1 MSPRPQ
7 LRLETL
13 ESRRAPATL
22 AADHKTVSFTDI
34 DGDTAS
40 VVFSAPVLNDTN
52 VANVLHFAGGLRPND
67 NTTPQQLQTIDL
79 TGLPGGLSVTV
90 KATTI
95 VGDGK
100 VDVGWVNATGKD
112 VGTVIISGD
121 LGRVTAGDTTTKT
134 PGLRALIVGSL
145 GVRDP
150 AATQEPGGNLLS
162 VVNGAIGSLTV
173 AGAVHWASVSATG
186 GADGKVGSVKIGGD
200 LAADPSIASTGLILA
215 SGAIGPVSIGGNVV
229 GSDQPTSGL
238 LAGGTLGPVTIL
250 GNIQGGL
257 GTDSA
262 AVIGNLGIR
271 GLTVGSK
278 TAAAS
283 VTGGAGAGSASIR
296 TNGGD
301 IGRVTITG
309 NLAGG
314 AGLGSAAIRSVT
326 VLGKGGKIGPV
337 TITGDVTGDATGT
350 NSASIRADGNIGSVR
365 VGSLTGRADR
375 SASIRAGG
383 SVGPVTVTGDL
394 TGGSGQY
401 SGAITTTGGIAS
413 VTIGGSV
420 TGGAGD
426 FSGGI
431 QVGGNNVSPAGASLG
446 PVKILGDLTGGGGD
460 YSGAVQ
466 AYATQIGS
474 KIVGGRIAAV
484 TIVGD
489 VTGGT
494 GKYSGALYA
503 QDQIGPVR
511 IGTATKNGSLT
522 GGGGLFS
529 GSLVAA
535 GAGITAVTI
544 FGDVTG
550 GAGDFSAAINTN
562 GRLGPVAVHANG
574 VGNKGDVT
582 GGNGNRSAS
591 IHGLTVA
598 KVTVDGS
605 VTGGHGVN
613 SASILADRTIGAV
626 MVNTNWIGASIAAGV
641 NPGPDGYFG
650 TGDDTKS
657 FAGSIGSITIKGTAD
672 GTANTFSSTDHF
684 AFTAA
689 WVKSLKI
696 NGATIT
702 LTAGPGNDTHPR
714 PLGTTGDFVVVELP

>member
-1 MSPRPQ
+1 MTFRPQ

-22 AADHKTVSFTDI
+22 AADHKTLSFTDI
-34 DGDTAS
+34 DGDVAS

-52 VANVLHFAGGLRPND
+52 VASVLHFAGGLLPND
-67 NTTPQQLQTIDL
+67 NSTPQQLQTIDL
-79 TGLPGGLSVTV
+79 TGLTGVLSVTV
-90 KATTI
+90 KATTV

-112 VGTVIISGD
+112 IGTVTISGD
-121 LGRVTAGDTTTKT
+121 LGRVTAGDATTKT
-134 PGLRALIVGSL
+134 PGLRALRVGSL

-150 AATQEPGGNLLS
+150 AITQEPGGNLLS
-162 VVNGAIGSLTV
+162 VVNGSIGSLTV

-186 GADGKVGSVKIGGD
+186 GVDGRIGSVKIGGD
-200 LAADPSIASTGLILA
+200 LTADPSTVSTGLIQA
-215 SGAIGPVSIGGNVV
+215 TGAIGPVSIGGNVV
-229 GSDQPTSGL
+229 GADQQTSGL
-238 LAGGTLGPVTIL
+238 LAGGMLGPVTIL
-250 GNIQGGL
+250 GNIQGGV

-262 AVIGNLGIR
+262 AIIGNLGIR

-278 TAAAS
+278 AAAGS
-283 VTGGAGAGSASIR
+283 VTGGAGPGSASIR
-296 TNGGD
+296 TSGGD

-309 NLAGG
+309 SLIGG
-314 AGLGSAAIRSVT
+314 AGAGSAAIQSVT
-326 VLGKGGKIGPV
+326 ALGKGGKIGPV
-337 TITGDVTGDATGT
+337 AITGDVTGDATGT
-350 NSASIRADGNIGSVR
+350 DSASIRADGGIASIH
-365 VGSLTGRADR
+365 VGSLTGRADH

-383 SVGPVTVTGDL
+383 SVGPVTVTGDV
-394 TGGSGQY
+394 TGGSGDY

-413 VTIGGSV
+413 VTITGSV
-420 TGGAGD
+420 TGGAGN

-431 QVGGNNVSPAGASLG
+431 QVGHNNVSPTGASLG

-466 AYATQIGS
+466 AYATLVGT
-474 KIVGGRIAAV
+474 KVVGGRIAAV
-484 TIVGD
+484 TVVGD
-489 VTGGT
+489 VTGGN
-494 GKYSGALYA
+494 GKYSGAVYA
-503 QDQIGPVR
+503 QDRIGPVR

-522 GGGGLFS
+522 GGVGLFS
-529 GSLVAA
+529 GSVVAA
-535 GAGITAVTI
+535 GAGIAAVTV

-562 GRLGPVAVHANG
+562 GKLGPVAVHANG

-598 KVTVDGS
+598 RMTVDGS

-626 MVNTNWIGASIAAGV
+626 IVNTDWVGASIAAGV
-641 NPGPDGYFG
+641 DPGLDGYFG
-650 TGDDTKS
+650 TGDDVKS

-672 GTANTFSSTDHF
+672 GSAGAFSSTDHF

-702 LTAGPGNDTHPR
+702 LTPGPGNDTLAKS
-714 PLGTTGDFVVVELP
+714 LGTTGDFVVAELP